1 MTASKTPALGL
12 MNPVGSDPFL
22 TSDFAQTFQAIDAA
36 PGIAVVPNQAS
47 RPTGWT
53 SNQHGR
59 RVWQADQ
66 NIEWV
71 WNQPSSGSPG
81 AWLRTFAKGV
91 LANATVG
98 GFLGTSNTNYATG
111 PTIVSIPNVIIPG
124 GRPIR
129 VTYWYDWLANDYGQ
143 SVITYWENGVQIYDN
158 FHDGRLFSD
167 NFPEP
172 HVNSHRFYRNIA
184 PSSQVTMSFSITL
197 SARNDTPPRG
207 GGNSLIA
214 ATWLEIE
221 EV

>member
-36 PGIAVVPNQAS
+36 PGIVTVANQSA
-47 RPTGWT
+47 RPTGWN

-71 WNQPSSGSPG
+71 WVQPSSSSPG
-81 AWLRTFAKGV
+81 SWQRTFAKGV
-91 LANATVG
+91 LANAQVG

-111 PTIVSIPNVIIPG
+111 PTIVSIPSVIIPG

-143 SVITYWENGVQIYDN
+143 SVITYWENGVQTYDN
-158 FHDGRLFSD
+158 FHDGRLFGD

-172 HVNSHRFYRNIA
+172 HVNSHRFYRNPA

-197 SARNDTPPRG
+197 SARNDTPPHG

>member
-1 MTASKTPALGL
+1 

-47 RPTGWT
+47 RPTGWN

-81 AWLRTFAKGV
+81 SWLRTFAKGV
-91 LANATVG
+91 LATANVS

-111 PTIVSIPNVIIPG
+111 PTIVSISNVVIPG
-124 GRPIR
+124 GRPIKVR
-129 VTYWYDWLANDYGQ
+129 YWFDWVANENGQ
-143 SVITYWENGVQIYDN
+143 SVITYWENGVQIYDT
-158 FHDGRLFSD
+158 FHDGRLFTD

-172 HVNSHRFYRNIA
+172 HAGGYQFSRNPA
-184 PSSQVTMSFSITL
+184 PSSQITMSFAITL
-197 SARNDTPPRG
+197 SARNDVPPHG

-214 ATWLEIE
+214 ATWLEVE

>member
-1 MTASKTPALGL
+1 MTASKTPVLGL

-22 TSDFAQTFQAIDAA
+22 TSDFADTFGRIDAA
-36 PGIAVVPNQAS
+36 PGIAVVANQSA
-47 RPTGWT
+47 RPTGWN

-81 AWLRTFAKGV
+81 SWLRTFAKGV
-91 LANATVG
+91 LANANMG
-98 GFLGTSNTNYATG
+98 SFLSTTNTNYATG
-111 PTIVSIPNVIIPG
+111 ITIVSLPTIVIPG

-129 VTYWYDWLANDYGQ
+129 VSYWYDWVANDYGQ
-143 SVITYWENGVQIYDN
+143 SVISYWENGVQIYDN
-158 FHDGRLFSD
+158 FHDGRLFID

-172 HVNSHRFYRNIA
+172 HVNSHRFYRNPA
-184 PSSQVTMSFSITL
+184 PSSQITMSFSITL
-197 SARNDTPPRG
+197 AARNDAPPRG
-207 GGNSLIA
+207 GGISTIA
-214 ATWLEIE
+214 ATWLQVE